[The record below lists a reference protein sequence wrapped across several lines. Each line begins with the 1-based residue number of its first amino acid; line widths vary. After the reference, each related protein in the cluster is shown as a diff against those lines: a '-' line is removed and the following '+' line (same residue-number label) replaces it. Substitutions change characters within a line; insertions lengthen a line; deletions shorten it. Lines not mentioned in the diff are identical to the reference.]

1 MGKIVVR
8 GLGKAYRQYPSRWSR
23 LLEWLDPRGTLRH
36 QQHWVL
42 KDIQFEIE
50 PGHAVGLIGINGA
63 GKSTLLKLITG
74 TLQPTTGSVHAVGT
88 VSALLELG
96 MGFHPDFTGRQN
108 VYMAGQLMGMAPD
121 EVTRLMPEIEAF
133 AEIGDYIDQPVRI
146 YSSGMQVRLAF
157 SIATARRPDI
167 LIVDE
172 ALSVGDALFQH
183 KSFDRIRS
191 YREQGTTLLL
201 VSHDALS
208 VQSLCDRAIL
218 LSQGRIA
225 CDGLPEDVMDY
236 YNALLADNG
245 ATTLLVDTESGGV
258 TQTISGNRKASI
270 RAIRFEDSTGR
281 SADLLLSGQSAR
293 LMIDV
298 DINDA
303 IPELV
308 VGFKIKDRFGNE
320 MYGTNSFYMQQIQ
333 TDLKADERLTYAY
346 EMPIDLGPGNYSISV
361 ALHGGEIHLNANY
374 EWRDRA
380 HVFKVVNTNIVPH
393 FVGNAY
399 LKPRLEIT
407 RQP

>member
-1 MGKIVVR
+1 MGKIVVH
-8 GLGKAYRQYPSRWSR
+8 GLGKAFKQYPSRWAR
-23 LLEWLDPRGTLRH
+23 LAEWIDPRGKTRH
-36 QQHWVL
+36 QEHWVL

-50 PGHAVGLIGINGA
+50 PGNAVGLIGINGA

-74 TLQPTTGSVHAVGT
+74 TLQPTCGNAHTNGT
-88 VSALLELG
+88 VAALLELG

-121 EVTRLMPEIEAF
+121 EVTRLLPEIQAF
-133 AEIGDYIDQPVRI
+133 AEIGAYIDQPVRI

-157 SIATARRPDI
+157 SVATARRPDI

-172 ALSVGDALFQH
+172 ALSVGDAHFQH
-183 KSFDRIRS
+183 KSFERIRS

-225 CDGLPEDVMDY
+225 RDGAPEEVMDY

-245 ATTLLVDTESGGV
+245 SATVLIDGEAAGV
-258 TQTISGNRKASI
+258 AQTVSGNRQACIK
-270 RAIRFEDSTGR
+270 AIRFEDTAGR
-281 SADLLLSGQSAR
+281 PADLLLSGQLAR
-293 LMIDV
+293 LVIDV
-298 DINDA
+298 DINEP

-320 MYGTNSFYMQQIQ
+320 MYGTNSYYMQQVQ
-333 TDLKADERLTYAY
+333 TDLKAGETLAY
-346 EMPIDLGPGNYSISV
+346 VYEIPVDLGPGNYSISV

-380 HVFKVVNTNIVPH
+380 YVFKVVNTDMVPH
-393 FVGNAY
+393 FVGSAY
-399 LKPRLEIT
+399 LKPSLDVHR
-407 RQP
+407 PD